1 MSFVGVMV
9 TASVPSTAL
18 PASLRSLDDLGP
30 VPLEDAHSVMVF
42 SRNGWIGARI
52 GELAQLEGIRH
63 LPTGDALAK
72 VADAAG
78 LDELIAR
85 LTGLLE
91 GAARDPL
98 RLPEGA
104 RELADDAELRRAVAL
119 APPSLQ
125 DALAAF
131 RDATARDADAENLE
145 TLMALLWCQLRL
157 AEHAR
162 ANGRIFICVRG

>member
-9 TASVPSTAL
+9 TASVPPSAL

-30 VPLEDAHSVMVF
+30 VPLDEAHSVMVF

-52 GELAQLEGIRH
+52 GELAQREGIRH
-63 LPTGDALAK
+63 LPTDEAPAR

-78 LDELIAR
+78 LDELIVS

-91 GAARDPL
+91 GAARNPL

-104 RELADDAELRRAVAL
+104 RDLADDAELRRAIAL
-119 APPSLQ
+119 APASLQ
-125 DALAAF
+125 EALAAF
-131 RDATARDADAENLE
+131 RDATARDADAESLE
-145 TLMALLWCQLRL
+145 TLMALLWCQRRL

-162 ANGRIFICVRG
+162 ENGRLFLCVRG

>member
-9 TASVPSTAL
+9 TASVPPTAL

-30 VPLEDAHSVMVF
+30 VPLDEAHSVMVF

-63 LPTGDALAK
+63 LPTEDALAK

-85 LTGLLE
+85 LAGLLE

-125 DALAAF
+125 DALATF

-162 ANGRIFICVRG
+162 ANGPLFICVRG